1 MFFKKWGCPGFDI
14 MIEALDT
21 ATGDDLHQRSSGNTE
36 LAMAA

>member
-1 MFFKKWGCPGFDI
+1 

-21 ATGDDLHQRSSGNTE
+21 AMGDDLHQRSSGNTE